1 MKRIVEL
8 EYCDRRLNTG
18 TKIKTKKVQIQYIH
32 GLILENL
39 LLKHR

>member
-8 EYCDRRLNTG
+8 EYSDRRLNTE
-18 TKIKTKKVQIQYIH
+18 TKNETKKVQIQYIH
-32 GLILENL
+32 GLIWENL